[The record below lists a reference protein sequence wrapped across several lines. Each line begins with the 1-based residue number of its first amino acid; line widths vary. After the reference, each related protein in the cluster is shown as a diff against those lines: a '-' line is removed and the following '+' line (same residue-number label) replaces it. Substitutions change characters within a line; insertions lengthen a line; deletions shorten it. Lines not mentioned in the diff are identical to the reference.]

1 MLRPRRLR
9 RQLDR
14 ELQSLPS
21 LKFALRFGGSLLE
34 LALYFSR
41 TLTDIHGLAHCNERG
56 RTRADAGRADNG
68 DNLRWRNVD
77 RGAMWSGERHEKIQD
92 YRQNIGHV
100 LLPLAL
106 NVGQLLRRVPIGLAL
121 PGTQRV
127 LPFTLDI
134 SRGRQFGPRR
144 HESDSAQHE
153 DHLKHEQ
160 QEVHDRSPVSTG

>member
-14 ELQSLPS
+14 ELQSLPN

-121 PGTQRV
+121 LGTQRV
-127 LPFTLDI
+127 LPLTPRYFSKATVRTALTRERFRPI
-134 SRGRQFGPRR
+134 RGPSQTRTA
-144 HESDSAQHE
+144 SSA
-153 DHLKHEQ
+153 
-160 QEVHDRSPVSTG
+160 